1 MPAPRVGRET
11 GVLKSSWITR
21 CTVADED
28 ELELEEAAAPPEAPA
43 EDCPPCKAGAP
54 AWMATF
60 ADMATLL
67 MAFFVL
73 ILSFAHVNV
82 PKYKQVSG
90 SMRSAFGVQTQIPV
104 IEPPTADNIIAQQY
118 RTARVD
124 PTPVQTVEEQK
135 TDEPQPDNVE
145 LRSDTAPGESDTN
158 AAEQALQ
165 QALAEQLARGRVRV
179 VAEDNSVRVE
189 VLERTEEGSQSAT
202 DVGNPRGQVDQD
214 TLEIYAIVAAAQIE
228 TDTLIEV
235 VDPRISTILNQQESA
250 AGAGQTAGGGSS
262 PLEDQYQ
269 QIRANLSQEIRDGLA
284 EVERDGDLIIIRLA
298 EQGTFDS
305 GQAELKPDF
314 FSLIDSVGASIA
326 GAPGRVSIEGH
337 TDNVPIGFGSRYRSN
352 WDLSAARAAAVADYL
367 VNGDFVQAGRVS
379 IKGFADSR
387 PLADNNTALGRANNR
402 RIEII
407 VDGAGFS

>member
-1 MPAPRVGRET
+1 
-11 GVLKSSWITR
+11 
-21 CTVADED
+21 VADED

-145 LRSDTAPGESDTN
+145 FRSDTAPGESDTN
-158 AAEQALQ
+158 AAEQTLQ

-235 VDPRISTILNQQESA
+235 VDQRISTILNQQESA

-352 WDLSAARAAAVADYL
+352 WDLSAARAAAVADYF

-407 VDGAGFS
+407 VDGAGSS

>member
-1 MPAPRVGRET
+1 
-11 GVLKSSWITR
+11 
-21 CTVADED
+21 VADED

-214 TLEIYAIVAAAQIE
+214 TLEIYAMVAAAQIE

-407 VDGAGFS
+407 VDGAGSS

>member
-1 MPAPRVGRET
+1 MPVPMVGRET

-407 VDGAGFS
+407 VDGAGSS

>member
-1 MPAPRVGRET
+1 MPVPRVGRET
-11 GVLKSSWITR
+11 GVLESSWITR

-214 TLEIYAIVAAAQIE
+214 TLEIYAMVAAAQIE

-407 VDGAGFS
+407 VDGAGSS

>member
-1 MPAPRVGRET
+1 MAQ
-11 GVLKSSWITR
+11 
-21 CTVADED
+21 ED
-28 ELELEEAAAPPEAPA
+28 EQDLDLELEEDAPPEDSPP

-90 SMRSAFGVQTQIPV
+90 SMRMAFGVQAQIPV
-104 IEPPTADNIIAQQY
+104 IEPPTADNIIASQY

-135 TDEPQPDNVE
+135 TDEPQPEEVE
-145 LRSDTAPGESDTN
+145 LKSDTGQGQSDTN
-158 AAEQALQ
+158 AAEQTLE
-165 QALAEQLARGRVRV
+165 QALAEQLAQGQVRIST
-179 VAEDNSVRVE
+179 EDNKVQVE
-189 VLERTEEGSQSAT
+189 IVDRGQEGLRDSSA
-202 DVGNPRGQVDQD
+202 VGSPRGQVDQD
-214 TLEIYAIVAAAQIE
+214 TLEIYARVAAAQTE

-235 VDPRISTILNQQESA
+235 VDPRFSDTSSQQSL
-250 AGAGQTAGGGSS
+250 AGAGSGGDSAGSS
-262 PLEDQYQ
+262 PLDDQYQ
-269 QIRANLSQEIRDGLA
+269 QIRANLSEEIRDGLA
-284 EVERDGDLIIIRLA
+284 EVERDGDQIIIRLA

-305 GQAELKPDF
+305 GQAELKPAF
-314 FSLIDSVGASIA
+314 FSLIDTVGASIS
-326 GAPGRVSIEGH
+326 GTQGRISVEGH

-352 WDLSAARAAAVADYL
+352 WDLSAARSAAVADYL
-367 VNGDFVQAGRVS
+367 VNGDFVQPGRIS

-387 PLADNNTALGRANNR
+387 PLADNASAIGRASNR

-407 VDGAGFS
+407 VNGGSS